1 MKLRFSPA
9 HAILLVGLLIIE
21 VVIALFVH
29 DSFIRPLCGDALVV
43 ILVWAAWQSVV
54 RSNPQLAALGSL
66 LFAFAV
72 EIGQYFHLVDRIG
85 LGHSHL
91 ARIVLGVSFDPRDF
105 VAYTLGALIIML
117 VCRCRAEKP
126 PSA

>member
-1 MKLRFSPA
+1 MLFVA
-9 HAILLVGLLIIE
+9 LLIIE

-29 DSFIRPLCGDALVV
+29 DGFIRPLCGDALVV

-54 RSNPQLAALGSL
+54 SSNPQRAALGCL
-66 LFAFAV
+66 FFAFTV
-72 EIGQYFHLVDRIG
+72 ETGQYFHLVDRLG

-105 VAYTLGALIIML
+105 AAYTLGALIIML
-117 VCRCRAEKP
+117 VCRCRAKKS
-126 PSA
+126 PSK